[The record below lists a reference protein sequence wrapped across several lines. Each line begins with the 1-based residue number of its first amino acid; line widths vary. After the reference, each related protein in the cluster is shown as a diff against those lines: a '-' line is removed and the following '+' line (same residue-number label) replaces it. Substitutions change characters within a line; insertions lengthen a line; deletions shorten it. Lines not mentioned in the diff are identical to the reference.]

1 MNIIPLKQASS
12 PVELDLDIDLLLD
25 TEVEKL
31 PVKLTL
37 VDSDDGTAE
46 SGVCIQLRFTPR
58 RPGLHSVDVHWRGL
72 PVTGSPFS
80 VTALAMRASESE
92 DGPLRQINL
101 VDDDGLTDRLTASVL
116 RRTSRVCNAVVRHG

>member
-1 MNIIPLKQASS
+1 
-12 PVELDLDIDLLLD
+12 VELDLANDLLLE

-46 SGVCIQLRFTPR
+46 DGVCIQLRFTPR
-58 RPGLHSVDVHWRGL
+58 RAGLHTVDVHWRGL

-80 VTALAMRASESE
+80 VTAVAMRPSESE
-92 DGPLRQINL
+92 DGQLREINL
-101 VDDDGLTDRLTASVL
+101 VDDDGLTDDLTAAVL
-116 RRTSRVCNAVVRHG
+116 RRTSRVSSSVLII